1 MEWVYQCRNLD
12 EVRTQIDSLDR
23 AIVSMIAHRGLYVQQ
38 AAAFKHSDAEV
49 EDGKRVDQVM
59 RRVTRLAGELG
70 ADAALTAK
78 IYRTMIAHFIESER
92 EERLRLVGTAE
103 VRA

>member
-1 MEWVYQCRNLD
+1 MEWVYDCRNLD
-12 EVRTQIDSLDR
+12 EVREQIDRLDR
-23 AIVSMIAHRGLYVQQ
+23 AIVCMIAERGLYVQQ
-38 AAAFKHSDAEV
+38 AAAFKKSDAEV

-59 RRVTRLAGELG
+59 RRVSRLAGELG

-92 EERLRLVGTAE
+92 TERLRLLDSAP
-103 VRA
+103 

>member
-1 MEWVYQCRNLD
+1 MEWVYQCRNLE

-38 AAAFKHSDAEV
+38 AAAFKHSDADV
-49 EDGKRVDQVM
+49 EDPFEGHPGIARFA
-59 RRVTRLAGELG
+59 RLAGELG

-103 VRA
+103 ARV

>member
-38 AAAFKHSDAEV
+38 AAAFKHNDAEV

-103 VRA
+103 ARA